1 MLKHNITRALD
12 RFAQRKCISLPL
24 RLSHIILLEEIK
36 LVEKLK
42 LVNARRAS
50 KLLVT
55 AALFAMI
62 LSVTTAEVSAYWWH
76 PRAYIKVVV
85 YGPKSYAT
93 SFKPGEIVTIRIY
106 DRQGR
111 TETIRHRI
119 SYYESLRNKFVVKS
133 TRSFYIDKPVTV
145 KVTFRGSTK
154 IAILSAGR
162 PEWNTRVISIQ
173 L

>member
-1 MLKHNITRALD
+1 
-12 RFAQRKCISLPL
+12 
-24 RLSHIILLEEIK
+24 LSETSSIYFIEEVVK

-42 LVNARRAS
+42 FVSARRAS

-55 AALFAMI
+55 VALFAMV
-62 LSVTTAEVSAYWWH
+62 LSVTAAEVSAYWWH

-93 SFKPGEIVTIRIY
+93 SFKPREIVTIRIY

-111 TETIRHRI
+111 TEIIRHRI
-119 SYYESLRNKFVVKS
+119 SYYESVRNKFAVKS
-133 TRSFYIDKPVTV
+133 IKSFYIDKPVTV

-154 IAILSAGR
+154 TAILSAGR
-162 PEWNTRVISIQ
+162 PKWNTRVISIQ